1 VRNTAAARG
10 RTGGAAAS
18 SQLPSD
24 DPLGRAVPRRHPPSR
39 STRTLPSHS
48 VRSSASQQPVDVVP
62 DSILANRQ
70 NAPPRPGL
78 LPRAQTLG
86 VDRWPLLAVEPW
98 IHQHLV
104 VGLKLRTAATAG
116 GPCRQCRNH
125 LLTFRR
131 AHDLDPHRF
140 IRMLNWR
147 LAVRHRHPD
156 SPWLDRSRLRSAMP
170 SRLTHIV
177 RRLRQIGMPKSRP
190 MKPSGYAANGGPRK
204 ARRAAPVSD
213 ESLTQVGQP
222 PTARATGAR
231 RRRGEP

>member
-1 VRNTAAARG
+1 MRNTAAARG

-18 SQLPSD
+18 SKRPSD

-98 IHQHLV
+98 IHQH
-104 VGLKLRTAATAG
+104 
-116 GPCRQCRNH
+116 
-125 LLTFRR
+125 
-131 AHDLDPHRF
+131 
-140 IRMLNWR
+140 
-147 LAVRHRHPD
+147 PD

-177 RRLRQIGMPKSRP
+177 RPLRQIGMPKSRP